1 MGKESE
7 FPLAPVSLNITKWT
21 LQTLRDRKLSA
32 AARKQQ
38 SMVTAASDFYI
49 GSFYTLY
56 NHWKDHK
63 CTMASSGFVLKAVEQ
78 RACSHPNN
86 MVKQAGMRLQPP
98 VAAAEK

>member
-1 MGKESE
+1 MAQDSE

-21 LQTLRDRKLSA
+21 LQTLRERGLSA

-49 GSFYTLY
+49 GAFYSLY

-63 CTMASSGFVLKAVEQ
+63 CTMADSGFVLKVIEQ
-78 RACSHPNN
+78 RACSNPNN
-86 MVKQAGMRLQPP
+86 MVKQAGNRLQAP
-98 VAAAEK
+98 VTAVAT